1 MNTEF
6 YNISSQ
12 LLLSVYLIT
21 FELVKEIEIEFEMWM
36 VATIIAWVI
45 T

>member
-21 FELVKEIEIEFEMWM
+21 FELVKEIEIEFEM
-36 VATIIAWVI
+36 
-45 T
+45 